1 LNNWKQKALCA
12 TDSNGKYWF
21 SYKKEEIEYAKNVC
35 KKCSVKKECL
45 LYAWQ
50 EDDIYGVNGG
60 FSEFEILLETWKAA
74 KKVNDANWS
83 RTNKTLQRLLQKTK

>member
-1 LNNWKQKALCA
+1 MNNWKQKALCA

-21 SYKKEEIEYAKNVC
+21 SYKKEEIGYAKNVC

-60 FSEFEILLETWKAA
+60 FSEFEILLETWKEA